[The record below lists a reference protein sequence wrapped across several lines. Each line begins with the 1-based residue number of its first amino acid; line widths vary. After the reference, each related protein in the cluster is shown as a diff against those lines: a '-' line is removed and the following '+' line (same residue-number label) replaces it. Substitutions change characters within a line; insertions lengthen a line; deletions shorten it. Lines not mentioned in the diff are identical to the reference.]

1 MVKKTSIG
9 EKIYVFLIF
18 VLLYLP
24 ILVLVVSSFNA
35 SKSRMVWGGFTLD
48 WYTKLFHDSEVVSAI
63 RTSLGL
69 SLSAA
74 LIAAILGTLACIG
87 LTVMKKQI
95 QNVVS
100 MVTNIPML
108 NADIVTG
115 IALMLLFV
123 RFTSLGFHSML
134 VAHVTLTL
142 PYVIL
147 NVMPKLQQTNRATYE
162 AALDLGAT
170 PVHAFLRIVLPDIF
184 PGILSGFLMA
194 FTLSLDDFVIT
205 YFTKGAGIN
214 TISTKIYQQIRRGIN
229 PEMYALSTLL
239 FLAILILLCV
249 INHLSA
255 AQAKKE
261 EQMYR

>member
-1 MVKKTSIG
+1 MVKKTSLG
-9 EKIYVFLIF
+9 EKIYVGLIF
-18 VLLYLP
+18 LLLYLP
-24 ILVLVVSSFNA
+24 IFVLIVSSFNA
-35 SKSRMVWGGFTLD
+35 SKSRMVWGGFTLG
-48 WYTKLFHDSEVVSAI
+48 WYEALFHDAEVVSAI

-74 LIAAILGTLACIG
+74 LIAAVLGTLACIG
-87 LTVMKKQI
+87 LSVMRKKV
-95 QNVVS
+95 QNAVG

-123 RFTSLGFHSML
+123 RFTNLGFHSML

-147 NVMPKLQQTNRATYE
+147 NVQPKLQQTNRATYE
-162 AALDLGAT
+162 AAMDLGAT
-170 PVHAFLRIVLPDIF
+170 PVYAFLRIVLPDIF

-239 FLAILILLCV
+239 FLAILILLCI
-249 INHLSA
+249 INHLSD
-255 AQAKKE
+255 AQAKKAE
-261 EQMYR
+261 ELYR